1 MKLEQ
6 KKIEFLKT
14 ILDSVLSLPY
24 EKEIPKLDIT
34 SVTTNKIKIL
44 EPSLSYAFRLQKE
57 ESNLRFVVNIYKYK
71 NKRLFRKNVYLM
83 QIDILN
89 SGNYIKETIIFDSR
103 IDCSYN
109 TLNDIFNHFDERYLK
124 FKEDTLV
131 NKMDEYITE
140 WSKFISKD
148 ISRNA
153 ALEKILKK

>member
-44 EPSLSYAFRLQKE
+44 EPSLSYEFRLQKE
-57 ESNLRFVVNIYKYK
+57 ESNLRFVLNIYKYK

-83 QIDILN
+83 QIDKFRKL
-89 SGNYIKETIIFDSR
+89 SKGNYHI
-103 IDCSYN
+103 
-109 TLNDIFNHFDERYLK
+109 
-124 FKEDTLV
+124 
-131 NKMDEYITE
+131 
-140 WSKFISKD
+140 
-148 ISRNA
+148 
-153 ALEKILKK
+153 